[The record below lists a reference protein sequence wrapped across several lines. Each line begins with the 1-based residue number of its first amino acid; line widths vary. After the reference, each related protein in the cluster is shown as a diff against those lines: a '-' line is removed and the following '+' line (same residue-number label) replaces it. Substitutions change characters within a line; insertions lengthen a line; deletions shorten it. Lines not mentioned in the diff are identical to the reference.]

1 MSVVGID
8 FGNLNTVIAV
18 ARNRGIDVVCNEV
31 SNRKTPSQVSF
42 GPKQRYLG
50 ESAKTQEN
58 SNFKNTV
65 SQLKRLIGRQFSD
78 PEIQEFEAPF
88 INAPLVE
95 GDRGEVSV
103 KVMYQNEPRVFTFT
117 QLVAMYLGKIRDI
130 TSAELKIPVS
140 DCVISVP
147 GWFTEKQRR
156 ALNDAADIAGLN
168 VLRLIN
174 DTTASALGYGITK
187 TDLPDPS
194 LPNCKPKIVAFVDI
208 GHSNAQVSIVSFIKG
223 KLTVKGTAY
232 NPNFGG
238 RNIDQVLVK
247 HCAEQIKEKYKMD
260 VLTNPKATFRLRT
273 QCEKTKK
280 ILSANPVTILNVE
293 NIMNDRD
300 VSMTVKRD
308 EFEELIQPYLSTLEP
323 LLQEALS
330 VAKVTIN
337 DIDSVELV
345 GGTTR
350 IPSVK
355 KILDNFFSGSEDA
368 SKSKLSTTLNQ
379 DECVARGC
387 AFMCAIH
394 SPVFRVRDFTVQD
407 CNDYPVEI
415 NWDNNAFEGP
425 VPEGKVE
432 IFSIGNSVPS
442 AKRCTFTCPLANIPN
457 GNAVSCQI
465 NANYIYDKSVN
476 RGMPKAIEPAIGQW
490 TINNIKPVENLEA
503 EKVNVTVIARL
514 NPNGFVEF
522 TDPTLVEEV
531 MVEVK
536 EEKKEEKKAEKK
548 EGDNEESGEAMETES
563 AEAGAEAEAE
573 AETEAEKQ
581 PKMKKVTRKHPLT
594 ITSKNTSLPSAI
606 MNTYREAENQMAAQD
621 KLVIDTEYR
630 RNALEEYVYD
640 TRSKIGYTYADYIDP
655 SIKDGFLKQ
664 LDDME
669 DWLYTDEGCEATKSV
684 YIKKLDELKKI
695 GEPVAFRYRESNE
708 RPNAEQ
714 ALRDTIAQ
722 YQKQISAGDGR
733 YDHIAEEEMKK
744 VIDELANKT
753 NWLNDAIAA
762 QNQKQKWEELAI
774 TSADILKERE
784 NMAYTINP
792 ILNKPKPAPPK
803 EEPKPEAKADA
814 PAEETPAEEVPMD
827 ENAEAQNEDSSAP
840 MEDVKSTS
848 ETAMEVD

>member
-65 SQLKRLIGRQFSD
+65 SQLKRLIGRQYSD
-78 PEIQEFEAPF
+78 PEVQEIEAKF
-88 INAPLVE
+88 INAPIVE
-95 GDRGEVSV
+95 GDRGEAAVR
-103 KVMYQNEPRVFTFT
+103 VMYQNEQKVFTFT
-117 QLVAMYLGKIRDI
+117 QLVAMYLGKIKDI

-156 ALNDAADIAGLN
+156 ALIDAADITGLN

-208 GHSNAQVSIVSFIKG
+208 GHSNTQVSIVSFIKG

-238 RNIDQVLVK
+238 RNLDMALVN

-300 VSMTVKRD
+300 VSMTVKRE
-308 EFEELIQPYLSTLEP
+308 EFEELIKPYLDTLEP
-323 LLQEALS
+323 LLKDALK
-330 VAKVTIN
+330 VANVTID

-355 KILDNFFSGSEDA
+355 KILSDFFSGSDDA

-394 SPVFRVRDFTVQD
+394 SPVFRVREFTVQD
-407 CNDYPVEI
+407 CNDYPIEI

-432 IFSIGNSVPS
+432 IFSVGNSIPS
-442 AKRCTFTCPLANIPN
+442 AKRCTFSCPLNNIPN
-457 GNAVSCQI
+457 GNSVSCQI
-465 NANYIYDKSVN
+465 NGNYIYDKSVE
-476 RGMPKAIEPAIGQW
+476 RGMPKAIEPAIGEW

-503 EKVNVTVIARL
+503 EKVNITVVARL
-514 NPNGFVEF
+514 NQNGFIEF
-522 TDPTLVEEV
+522 TDPTLLEEV
-531 MVEVK
+531 MIEVKEEPKEESK
-536 EEKKEEKKAEKK
+536 EEKKETEE
-548 EGDNEESGEAMETES
+548 NEENGEAMETE
-563 AEAGAEAEAE
+563 A
-573 AETEAEKQ
+573 TEVEKQ
-581 PKMKKVTRKHPLT
+581 PKMKKVTRKHPLS
-594 ITSKNTSLPSAI
+594 IVSRNSSLPTSI
-606 MNTYREAENQMAAQD
+606 MNTYREYESQMAAQD
-621 KLVIDTEYR
+621 KLVIDTEYKK
-630 RNALEEYVYD
+630 NALEEYVYD
-640 TRSKIGYTYADYIDP
+640 TRSKVSYTYDEFVDP
-655 SIKDGFLKQ
+655 NIKDSFLKQ

-669 DWLYTDEGCEATKSV
+669 EWLYTDEGCESTKSV
-684 YIKKLDELKKI
+684 YVKKLDELKKI
-695 GEPVAFRYRESNE
+695 GNPIALRYRESTE
-708 RPNAEQ
+708 RPQAEK
-714 ALRDTIAQ
+714 ALKDTIAQ
-722 YQKQISAGDGR
+722 YQNQINAGDGR
-733 YDHIAEEEMKK
+733 YDHLTEEEMKK
-744 VIDELANKT
+744 VTDELTNKL
-753 NWLNDAIAA
+753 NWLTSSIEA
-762 QNQKQKWEELAI
+762 QNKKQKWEDLVI
-774 TSADILKERE
+774 TSGDILRERE
-784 NMAYTINP
+784 NMIFTINP

-803 EEPKPEAKADA
+803 EETKQEAQAQEEKPADNS
-814 PAEETPAEEVPMD
+814 ETPA
-827 ENAEAQNEDSSAP
+827 AENEDSAAP
-840 MEDVKSTS
+840 MEEDAKNTS

>member
-78 PEIQEFEAPF
+78 PEVQQIEAPF

-95 GDRGEVSV
+95 GDRGEVAV
-103 KVMYQNEPRVFTFT
+103 KVMYQYEQKVFTFT
-117 QLVAMYLGKIRDI
+117 QLVAMYLGKIKDI

-156 ALNDAADIAGLN
+156 ALVDAASITGLN
-168 VLRLIN
+168 VLRLLN

-194 LPNCKPKIVAFVDI
+194 LPNYKPKIVAFVDI
-208 GHSNAQVSIVSFIKG
+208 GHSNAQVSIVSFVKG
-223 KLTVKGTAY
+223 KLTVKGTSY

-238 RNIDQVLVK
+238 RNLDMALVK

-300 VSMTVKRD
+300 VSITVKRD
-308 EFEELIQPYLSTLEP
+308 EFEELIKPYLDTLEP
-323 LLQEALS
+323 LLQDALK
-330 VAKVTIN
+330 VANVTID

-355 KILDNFFSGSEDA
+355 KILNDFFSGSDDD

-407 CNDYPVEI
+407 CNDYPIEI

-425 VPEGKVE
+425 VPEGKIE
-432 IFSIGNSVPS
+432 IFSVGNSVPS
-442 AKRCTFTCPLANIPN
+442 AKRCTFTCPLANIPS
-457 GNAVSCQI
+457 GNSVSCQI
-465 NANYIYDKSVN
+465 NGYYNYEKSVE
-476 RGMPKAIEPAIGQW
+476 RGMPRAIAPAIGEW
-490 TINNIKPVENLEA
+490 TINNIKPIENLEA

-514 NPNGFVEF
+514 NQNGFVEF

-531 MVEVK
+531 MVENEG
-536 EEKKEEKKAEKK
+536 EE
-548 EGDNEESGEAMETES
+548 NGEAMETE
-563 AEAGAEAEAE
+563 
-573 AETEAEKQ
+573 ETEAEKQ
-581 PKMKKVTRKHPLT
+581 PKMKKVTRKHPLS
-594 ITSKNTSLPSAI
+594 IISKNNSLPTSI
-606 MNTYREAENQMAAQD
+606 MNDYREAESQMAAQD
-621 KLVIDTEYR
+621 KLVIDTEYKK
-630 RNALEEYVYD
+630 NALEEYVYD
-640 TRSKIGYTYADYIDP
+640 TRSKVSYTYNDYVDP
-655 SIKDGFLKQ
+655 KIKDDFLKQ

-669 DWLYTDEGCEATKSV
+669 EWLYTDEGSESTKSV
-684 YIKKLDELKKI
+684 YVKKLDELKKI
-695 GEPVAFRYRESNE
+695 GDPIAFRYRESTE
-708 RPNAEQ
+708 RPQAEKV
-714 ALRDTIAQ
+714 LRETIAQ
-722 YQKQISAGDGR
+722 YQKQIAAGDGR
-733 YDHIAEEEMKK
+733 YDHLTEEEMKK
-744 VIDELANKT
+744 VTDELTNKL
-753 NWLNDAIAA
+753 NWLNSAIET
-762 QNQKQKWEELAI
+762 QNQKQKWEDLVV
-774 TSADILKERE
+774 TSSAILKERE
-784 NMAYTINP
+784 TMAFTINP

-803 EEPKPEAKADA
+803 EEKKP
-814 PAEETPAEEVPMD
+814 ETPAAEEKTA
-827 ENAEAQNEDSSAP
+827 ENTEEKPSENTEAPAAENDDSTIP
-840 MEDVKSTS
+840 MEEDNKTTS
-848 ETAMEVD
+848 ENAMEVD

>member
-65 SQLKRLIGRQFSD
+65 SQLKRLIGRQYSD
-78 PEIQEFEAPF
+78 PEVQEIEAKF
-88 INAPLVE
+88 INAPIVE
-95 GDRGEVSV
+95 GDRGEAAVR
-103 KVMYQNEPRVFTFT
+103 VMYQNEQKVFTFT
-117 QLVAMYLGKIRDI
+117 QLVAMYLGKIKDI

-156 ALNDAADIAGLN
+156 ALIDAADITGLN

-208 GHSNAQVSIVSFIKG
+208 GHSNTQVSIVSFIKG

-238 RNIDQVLVK
+238 RNLDMALVN

-300 VSMTVKRD
+300 VSMTVKRE
-308 EFEELIQPYLSTLEP
+308 EFEELIKPYLDTLEP
-323 LLQEALS
+323 LLKDALK
-330 VAKVTIN
+330 VANVTID

-355 KILDNFFSGSEDA
+355 KILSDFFSGSDDA

-394 SPVFRVRDFTVQD
+394 SPVFRVREFTVQD
-407 CNDYPVEI
+407 CNDYPIEI

-432 IFSIGNSVPS
+432 IFSVGNSIPS
-442 AKRCTFTCPLANIPN
+442 AKRCTFSCPLNNIPN
-457 GNAVSCQI
+457 GNSVSCQI
-465 NANYIYDKSVN
+465 NGNYIYDKSVE
-476 RGMPKAIEPAIGQW
+476 RGMPKAIEPAIGEW

-503 EKVNVTVIARL
+503 EKVNITVVARL
-514 NPNGFVEF
+514 NQNGFIEF
-522 TDPTLVEEV
+522 TDPTLLEEV
-531 MVEVK
+531 MIEVKEEPKEESK
-536 EEKKEEKKAEKK
+536 EEKKETEE
-548 EGDNEESGEAMETES
+548 NEENGEAMETE
-563 AEAGAEAEAE
+563 A
-573 AETEAEKQ
+573 TEVEKQ
-581 PKMKKVTRKHPLT
+581 PKMKKVTRKHPLS
-594 ITSKNTSLPSAI
+594 IVSRNSSLPTSI
-606 MNTYREAENQMAAQD
+606 MNTYREYESQMAAQD
-621 KLVIDTEYR
+621 KLVIDTEYKK
-630 RNALEEYVYD
+630 NALEEYVYD
-640 TRSKIGYTYADYIDP
+640 TRSKVSYTYDEFVDP
-655 SIKDGFLKQ
+655 NIKDSFLKQ

-669 DWLYTDEGCEATKSV
+669 EWLYTDEGCESTKSV
-684 YIKKLDELKKI
+684 YVKKLDELKKI
-695 GEPVAFRYRESNE
+695 GNPIALRYRESTE
-708 RPNAEQ
+708 RPQAEK
-714 ALRDTIAQ
+714 ALKDTIAQ
-722 YQKQISAGDGR
+722 YQNQINAGDGR
-733 YDHIAEEEMKK
+733 YDHLTEEEMKK
-744 VIDELANKT
+744 VTDELTNKL
-753 NWLNDAIAA
+753 NWLTSSIEA
-762 QNQKQKWEELAI
+762 QNKKQKWEDLVI
-774 TSADILKERE
+774 TSGDILRERE
-784 NMAYTINP
+784 NMVFTINP

-803 EEPKPEAKADA
+803 EETKQEAQAQEEKPADNS
-814 PAEETPAEEVPMD
+814 ETPA
-827 ENAEAQNEDSSAP
+827 AENEDSAAP
-840 MEDVKSTS
+840 MEEDAKNTS

>member
-156 ALNDAADIAGLN
+156 ALNDAANIAGLN

>member
-8 FGNLNTVIAV
+8 FGGLNTVIAV

-78 PEIQEFEAPF
+78 PEIQEYEAPF
-88 INAPLVE
+88 INAQLVE
-95 GDRGEVSV
+95 GDCGEVSV

-130 TSAELKIPVS
+130 TSAELKIPMS

-208 GHSNAQVSIVSFIKG
+208 GYSNAQVSIVSFVKG

-238 RNIDQVLVK
+238 RNIDLALVK

-300 VSMTVKRD
+300 VSMTVKRE
-308 EFEELIQPYLSTLEP
+308 EFEELIKPYLETLEP
-323 LLQEALS
+323 LLQDALK
-330 VAKVTIN
+330 VAKVTID

-350 IPSVK
+350 IPCVK
-355 KILDNFFSGSEDA
+355 KILNDFFSGSDDA
-368 SKSKLSTTLNQ
+368 TKSKLSTTLNQ

-407 CNDYPVEI
+407 CNDYPIEI
-415 NWDNNAFEGP
+415 NWDNNTFEGP

-432 IFSIGNSVPS
+432 IFSVGNAVPS
-442 AKRCTFTCPLANIPN
+442 AKRCTFTCPIANIPN

-465 NANYIYDKSVN
+465 NANYIYDKAVE
-476 RGMPKAIEPAIGQW
+476 RGMPKAIAPAISEW
-490 TINNIKPVENLEA
+490 VINNIKPVENLEA
-503 EKVNVTVIARL
+503 ENVKLSVVAKL
-514 NPNGFVEF
+514 NANGFVEF
-522 TDPTLVEEV
+522 TEANLVEEV

-536 EEKKEEKKAEKK
+536 EDKKEEKKEEKK
-548 EGDNEESGEAMETES
+548 EGEENEESGEAMETEN
-563 AEAGAEAEAE
+563 A
-573 AETEAEKQ
+573 EAEKQ

-594 ITSKNTSLPSAI
+594 ITSRNTALPTSI
-606 MNTYREAENQMAAQD
+606 MNTYREAENQMHAQD
-621 KLVIDTEYR
+621 KLVIDTEYKK
-630 RNALEEYVYD
+630 NALEEYVYD
-640 TRSKIGYTYADYIDP
+640 TRSKVGYTYADFVDP
-655 SIKDGFLKQ
+655 SIKDDFLKQ

-669 DWLYTDEGCEATKSV
+669 DWLYTDEGSEATKSV
-684 YIKKLDELKKI
+684 YVKKLEDLKKI
-695 GEPVAFRYRESNE
+695 GDPIALRYRESNE

-714 ALRDTIAQ
+714 ALRETIAQ
-722 YQKQISAGDGR
+722 YQKQINAGDDR
-733 YDHIAEEEMKK
+733 YDHISEEEMKK
-744 VIDELANKT
+744 VTDELANKT
-753 NWLNDAIAA
+753 NWLNNVIAA
-762 QNQKQKWEELAI
+762 QNQKQKWEDLAV
-774 TSADILKERE
+774 TSAEILKERE
-784 NMAYTINP
+784 TMAFTINP

-803 EEPKPEAKADA
+803 EEPKQ
-814 PAEETPAEEVPMD
+814 ETPAEEKP
-827 ENAEAQNEDSSAP
+827 AEEAPKEEADANVEGEDSTTP

-848 ETAMEVD
+848 ESAMEVD

>member
-31 SNRKTPSQVSF
+31 SNRNSLVSF

-78 PEIQEFEAPF
+78 PEVQQIEAPF
-88 INAPLVE
+88 INAPIVE
-95 GDRGEVSV
+95 GDRGEAAV
-103 KVMYQNEPRVFTFT
+103 KVMYQYEQKIFTFT
-117 QLVAMYLGKIRDI
+117 QLVAMYLGKIKDI
-130 TSAELKIPVS
+130 TSSELKIPIS

-156 ALNDAADIAGLN
+156 ALIDAADITGLN

-223 KLTVKGTAY
+223 KLTVKGTSY

-238 RNIDQVLVK
+238 RNLDMALVK

-308 EFEELIQPYLSTLEP
+308 EFEELIKPYLDTLEP
-323 LLQEALS
+323 LLQDALK
-330 VAKVTIN
+330 VANVTID

-355 KILDNFFSGSEDA
+355 KILNDFFSGSDDV

-394 SPVFRVRDFTVQD
+394 SPVFRVREFTVQD
-407 CNDYPVEI
+407 CNDYPIEI
-415 NWDNNAFEGP
+415 NWDSNAFEGP

-442 AKRCTFTCPLANIPN
+442 AKRCTFSCPLANIPN
-457 GNAVSCQI
+457 GNSVSCQI
-465 NANYIYDKSVN
+465 NGNYIYDRSVE
-476 RGMPKAIEPAIGQW
+476 RGMPKAIAPAIGEW

-514 NPNGFVEF
+514 NQNGFVEF
-522 TDPTLVEEV
+522 TDPTLLEEV

-536 EEKKEEKKAEKK
+536 EEKKEEKKEESKKENSEEKK
-548 EGDNEESGEAMETES
+548 EGEETKVNSEAMETETS
-563 AEAGAEAEAE
+563 EAP
-573 AETEAEKQ
+573 EAEKQ
-581 PKMKKVTRKHPLT
+581 AKMKKVIRKHPLT
-594 ITSKNTSLPSAI
+594 IVSKNTSLPTSI
-606 MNTYREAENQMAAQD
+606 MNTYREAESQMAAQD
-621 KLVIDTEYR
+621 KLVIDTEYKK
-630 RNALEEYVYD
+630 NALEEYVYD
-640 TRSKIGYTYADYIDP
+640 TRSKVSYTYDEYVDP
-655 SIKDGFLKQ
+655 KIKDNFLKQ

-669 DWLYTDEGCEATKSV
+669 EWLYTDEGSESTKSV
-684 YIKKLDELKKI
+684 YVKKLDELKKI
-695 GEPVAFRYRESNE
+695 GDPIALRYHESSE
-708 RPNAEQ
+708 RPQAER
-714 ALRDTIAQ
+714 ALRDSVDQ
-722 YQKQISAGDGR
+722 YQKQITAGDGK
-733 YDHIAEEEMKK
+733 YDHLTEEEIKK
-744 VIDELANKT
+744 VKDELTNKL
-753 NWLNDAIAA
+753 NWLNSVIEA
-762 QNQKQKWEELAI
+762 QNQKQKWEDLVV
-774 TSADILKERE
+774 TSSDILKERE
-784 NMAYTINP
+784 NMQFTINP

-803 EEPKPEAKADA
+803 EEKKP
-814 PAEETPAEEVPMD
+814 ETPAAEEKPAENTGNT
-827 ENAEAQNEDSSAP
+827 ENANAPAAENEDSTVP
-840 MEDVKSTS
+840 MEEDTKTTD

>member
-65 SQLKRLIGRQFSD
+65 SQLKRLIGRQYSD
-78 PEIQEFEAPF
+78 QEIQEFEAPF

-187 TDLPDPS
+187 TDLPDSS

-208 GHSNAQVSIVSFIKG
+208 GHSNTQVSIVSFIKG
-223 KLTVKGTAY
+223 KLVVKGTAY

-238 RNIDQVLVK
+238 RNIDQALVK

-300 VSMTVKRD
+300 VSMTVKRE
-308 EFEELIQPYLSTLEP
+308 EFEELIKPYLDTLEP
-323 LLQEALS
+323 LLQDAIN
-330 VAKVTIN
+330 VAKISID

-350 IPSVK
+350 IPCVK
-355 KILDNFFSGSEDA
+355 KILNDFFSGSDDA

-394 SPVFRVRDFTVQD
+394 SPVFRVREFSVQD
-407 CNDYPVEI
+407 CNDYPIEI
-415 NWDNNAFEGP
+415 NWDNQAFEGP

-432 IFSIGNSVPS
+432 IFSIGNNVPS

-465 NANYIYDKSVN
+465 NANYIYDKSVQ
-476 RGMPKAIEPAIGQW
+476 RGMPKAIEPAIGEW
-490 TINNIKPVENLEA
+490 VINNIKPVENLEA

-536 EEKKEEKKAEKK
+536 EEKKEEEKK
-548 EGDNEESGEAMETES
+548 EEKKEEENEEGGEAMETE
-563 AEAGAEAEAE
+563 EADAEAEAE
-573 AETEAEKQ
+573 AEAEKQ

-594 ITSKNTSLPSAI
+594 ITSKNTSLPSSL
-606 MNTYREAENQMAAQD
+606 MNTYREAENQMHAQD
-621 KLVIDTEYR
+621 KLVIDTEYKK
-630 RNALEEYVYD
+630 NALEEYVYD
-640 TRSKIGYTYADYIDP
+640 TRSKVGYTYADFVDP

-669 DWLYTDEGCEATKSV
+669 EWLYTDEGSEATKSV
-684 YIKKLDELKKI
+684 YVKKLDELKKI
-695 GEPVAFRYRESNE
+695 GDPIAFRYRESND
-708 RPNAEQ
+708 RPKAEQ
-714 ALRDTIAQ
+714 ALKDTIAQ
-722 YQKQISAGDGR
+722 YQKQISIGDGR
-733 YDHIAEEEMKK
+733 YDHLTEEEMKK
-744 VIDELANKT
+744 VVDELTNKA
-753 NWLNDAIAA
+753 NWLNEALAA
-762 QNQKQKWEELAI
+762 QSKKQNWEDLAI
-774 TSADILKERE
+774 TSAEILKERE
-784 NMAYTINP
+784 NMCFTINP

-803 EEPKPEAKADA
+803 EEKKEDSKPET
-814 PAEETPAEEVPMD
+814 PAEETPAEDAPKEEAAD
-827 ENAEAQNEDSSAP
+827 AAAENDDSSTP

-848 ETAMEVD
+848 ETAM

>member
-78 PEIQEFEAPF
+78 PEIQEYEAPF
-88 INAPLVE
+88 INAQLVE

-130 TSAELKIPVS
+130 TSAELKIPMS

-208 GHSNAQVSIVSFIKG
+208 GHSNTQVSIVSFVKG

-238 RNIDQVLVK
+238 RNLDLALVK

-260 VLTNPKATFRLRT
+260 VLTNPKATFRLHT

-308 EFEELIQPYLSTLEP
+308 EFEELIKPYLDTLEP
-323 LLQEALS
+323 LLQDALK
-330 VAKVTIN
+330 VAKVTIE

-355 KILDNFFSGSEDA
+355 KILNDFFSGSDDA

-394 SPVFRVRDFTVQD
+394 SPVFRVRDFSVQD
-407 CNDYPVEI
+407 CNDYPIEI

-457 GNAVSCQI
+457 GSAVSCQI
-465 NANYIYDKSVN
+465 NANYIYDRAVE
-476 RGMPKAIEPAIGQW
+476 RGMPKAIAPALSEW
-490 TINNIKPVENLEA
+490 VINNIKPVENLES

-531 MVEVK
+531 MIEVK
-536 EEKKEEKKAEKK
+536 EEKKEDKK
-548 EGDNEESGEAMETES
+548 EGEENKESGESMEVEN
-563 AEAGAEAEAE
+563 AKAEAEAE
-573 AETEAEKQ
+573 SEKQ
-581 PKMKKVTRKHPLT
+581 PKMKKVVRKHPLT
-594 ITSKNTSLPSAI
+594 ITSKNSSLPSSI
-606 MNTYREAENQMAAQD
+606 MNTYREAENQMHAQD
-621 KLVIDTEYR
+621 KLVIDTEYKK
-630 RNALEEYVYD
+630 NALEEYVYD
-640 TRSKIGYTYADYIDP
+640 TRSKVGYTYADYVDP
-655 SIKDGFLKQ
+655 SIKDDFLKQ
-664 LDDME
+664 LDEME
-669 DWLYTDEGCEATKSV
+669 DWLYTDEGSEATKSV
-684 YIKKLDELKKI
+684 YVKKLEDLKKI
-695 GEPVAFRYRESNE
+695 GDPIAFRYRESNE

-714 ALRDTIAQ
+714 ALRETIAQ

-733 YDHIAEEEMKK
+733 YDHISEEEMKK
-744 VIDELANKT
+744 VVDELTKKT
-753 NWLNDAIAA
+753 TWLDNVIAA
-762 QNQKQKWEELAI
+762 QNQKQKWEDIAV

-784 NMAYTINP
+784 NMVFTINP

-803 EEPKPEAKADA
+803 EEPKQDDKPAEEKTAEEK
-814 PAEETPAEEVPMD
+814 PAEETPMEESTEVG
-827 ENAEAQNEDSSAP
+827 NEDSATP

-848 ETAMEVD
+848 ESAMEVD